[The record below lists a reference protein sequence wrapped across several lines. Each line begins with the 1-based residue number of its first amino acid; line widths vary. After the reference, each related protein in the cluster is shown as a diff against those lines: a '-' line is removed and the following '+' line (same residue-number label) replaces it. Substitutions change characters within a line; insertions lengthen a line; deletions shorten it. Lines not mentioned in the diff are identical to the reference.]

1 MSNTYEDTNISNC
14 FQKDIFATDK

>member
-14 FQKDIFATDK
+14 FQKDILATDK